1 MTDSAAA
8 AARGE
13 AGVGGAK
20 PTDIG
25 ETEMLAMNDIV
36 ALARNYAKARDA
48 LEETG
53 EEIRQLQRKAV
64 RDRLRGLRSRVAE
77 TAAAHDALFTAI
89 KGRPDLFVKPRT
101 VAVDGVKFGF
111 RKQAGALDVGDEAK
125 AIEMLRK
132 KLPGL
137 ADTLIVTR
145 ESLEKKQL
153 RKLPAADLARIG
165 VTIGNPVDD
174 VVIAVAES
182 DVDKLVAALLD
193 DGEEGVS

>member
-1 MTDSAAA
+1 MTDSAQTQ
-8 AARGE
+8 
-13 AGVGGAK
+13 
-20 PTDIG
+20 PTTMDG
-25 ETEMLAMNDIV
+25 IV
-36 ALARNYAKARDA
+36 ALARRYARARDA

-77 TAAAHDALFTAI
+77 TAAAHDALKAAI
-89 KGRPDLFVKPRT
+89 KAMPSLFVKPRT

-125 AIEMLRK
+125 SIELLRR

-137 ADTLIVTR
+137 ADTVIVTR
-145 ESLEKKQL
+145 ETLDKKAL

-174 VVIAVAES
+174 VVIATAES
-182 DVDKLVAALLD
+182 DIDKLVDALLD
-193 DGEEGVS
+193 DAGEDAA